1 MGWFSIGNCYILWK
15 GVHWGGGHSHMKG
28 VWGCA
33 AVMTP
38 FFQAIRRSLAYQFT
52 VNAPLLW
59 LPFSCFGKFF
69 AFSVMFWPK
78 FYLSKPKFFKENPLP
93 RPYILKPPWHTSTRK
108 KLSALPGRNFF
119 FLPARYRPTKGPF
132 TNTCKGVLMQ
142 KIFIV
147 KIFCPPLRQQK
158 KKKIRAP
165 FLPWKLR
172 VKAVEKHINSI
183 FNGKSVVIFSGTPPL
198 QGSKFLRAPLFAS
211 APLTSVCERS
221 LTSVK
226 RFLVKVF
233 HDCSPCFRVW
243 NIYGILVTIIW
254 PNLGFAGVL
263 LTALHK
269 HYGFFLFHF

>member
-1 MGWFSIGNCYILWK
+1 MAHI
-15 GVHWGGGHSHMKG
+15 H
-28 VWGCA
+28 
-33 AVMTP
+33 
-38 FFQAIRRSLAYQFT
+38 Q
-52 VNAPLLW
+52 
-59 LPFSCFGKFF
+59 
-69 AFSVMFWPK
+69 
-78 FYLSKPKFFKENPLP
+78 
-93 RPYILKPPWHTSTRK
+93 K

-147 KIFCPPLRQQK
+147 KIFRPLPPDSK
-158 KKKIRAP
+158 KKKKKSGPP

-183 FNGKSVVIFSGTPPL
+183 FNGKSVVIFSGPPPL

-233 HDCSPCFRVW
+233 TVAPVFVFE
-243 NIYGILVTIIW
+243 IFMVY
-254 PNLGFAGVL
+254 
-263 LTALHK
+263 
-269 HYGFFLFHF
+269 